1 MNSNIKIKPFLKWAG
16 GKSQLLPHIRDFF
29 PSDIKNADTY
39 IEPFVG
45 GGAVLFH
52 ILDNYHG
59 IKNIV
64 INDINPR
71 LINTYVILRENPL
84 DLVSILEK
92 LQRQYWKL
100 SMEEQRQFY
109 LEQREYFNSGGA
121 KRTEL
126 AALFIFLNKTCFNGL
141 YRVNKSGMFNVS
153 FGQYQKPLICN
164 RELIIRLSKLLRKV
178 TILNGDYAHTIAS
191 FRGNTFVYFDP
202 PYRPVSQTSDFTT
215 YSSDG
220 FDETQQKRLACFCR
234 LLDFDSKWML
244 SNSCP
249 TDDNFFNEHYSTYK
263 IRKIEARRSIGAI
276 SASRVKIREL
286 LITNY

>member
-1 MNSNIKIKPFLKWAG
+1 MNSNIKIKPFLKWAR

-100 SMEEQRQFY
+100 SPEEQQQLY

-121 KRTEL
+121 ERTEL

-153 FGQYQKPLICN
+153 FGQYHKPLICN
-164 RELIIRLSKLLRKV
+164 RELILRLSKLLKKV
-178 TILNGDYAHTIAS
+178 TILNSDYAHTIAN

-215 YSSDG
+215 YSSEG
-220 FDETQQKRLACFCR
+220 FDEIQQKRLACFCR
-234 LLDFDSKWML
+234 LLDFNSKWML

-249 TDDNFFNEHYSTYK
+249 TEDNFFNEHYSTYK
-263 IRKIEARRSIGAI
+263 IRQIEARRSIGAN
-276 SASRVKIREL
+276 SASRGKIREL

>member
-1 MNSNIKIKPFLKWAG
+1 MNHDIKIKPFLKWAG
-16 GKSQLLPHIRDFF
+16 GKTQLLPSIRNFF
-29 PSDIKNADTY
+29 PLDMKNTDTY

-52 ILDNYHG
+52 ILVNYPN

-71 LINTYVILRENPL
+71 LINTYLILRENPV
-84 DLVSILEK
+84 DLHSILEK
-92 LQRQYWKL
+92 YQAQYWRL
-100 SMEEQRQFY
+100 ALTEQKQFY
-109 LEQREYFNSGGA
+109 LEKREYFNSGSA
-121 KRTEL
+121 EKTEL

-141 YRVNKSGMFNVS
+141 YRVNKSGTFNVP
-153 FGQYQKPLICN
+153 FGQYKKPLICN
-164 RELIIRLSKLLRKV
+164 RELILRLSRLLKKV
-178 TILNGDYAHTIAS
+178 TILNGDYAHTIAN

-202 PYRPVSQTSDFTT
+202 PYHPVSQTSNFTA
-215 YSSDG
+215 YSIEC
-220 FDETQQKRLACFCR
+220 FDETQQERLACFCR

-249 TDDNFFNEHYSTYK
+249 MDDNFFYKHYNGYK
-263 IRKIEARRSIGAI
+263 IRQIEAGRSIGASSKSRGKI
-276 SASRVKIREL
+276 SEL

>member
-1 MNSNIKIKPFLKWAG
+1 MNSDIKIKPFLKWAG
-16 GKSQLLPHIRDFF
+16 GKTQLLPCIRDFL
-29 PSDIKNADTY
+29 PPDIKNADTY

-71 LINTYVILRENPL
+71 LINTYVILKENPMNL
-84 DLVSILEK
+84 LSILEK
-92 LQRQYWKL
+92 LQNQYWKL
-100 SMEEQRQFY
+100 SPIEQRQFY
-109 LEQREYFNSGGA
+109 LGKREYFNSGGA
-121 KRTEL
+121 GQTES

-141 YRVNKSGMFNVS
+141 YRVNKNSMFNVP
-153 FGQYQKPLICN
+153 FGQYRKPLICN
-164 RELIIRLSKLLRKV
+164 RELIIRLSKLLQKV
-178 TILNGDYAHTIAS
+178 TILNGDYAHTIAN

-202 PYRPVSQTSDFTT
+202 PYRPVSQSSNFTAYT
-215 YSSDG
+215 TEG
-220 FDETQQKRLACFCR
+220 FDENQQKRLACFCR
-234 LLDFDSKWML
+234 LLDFESKWML

-249 TDDNFFNEHYSTYK
+249 RDDSFFNEHYNGYK
-263 IRKIEARRSIGAI
+263 IRQIEAKRSIGAN
-276 SASRVKIREL
+276 SASRGRIREL

>member
-1 MNSNIKIKPFLKWAG
+1 MNSDIKIKPFLKWAG
-16 GKSQLLPHIRDFF
+16 GKTQLLPSIRDFF
-29 PSDIKNADTY
+29 PSDIKNTDTY

-52 ILDNYHG
+52 ILNNYPC
-59 IKNIV
+59 IKNVV
-64 INDINPR
+64 INDINLR
-71 LINTYVILRENPL
+71 LINTYVILREKPL
-84 DLVSILEK
+84 DLLSILER
-92 LQRQYWKL
+92 LQKQYWKL
-100 SMEEQRQFY
+100 SPIEQRQFY
-109 LEQREYFNSGGA
+109 LGKREYFNSGGA

-153 FGQYQKPLICN
+153 FGQYHKPLICN
-164 RELIIRLSKLLRKV
+164 RELILRLSKLLKKV
-178 TILNGDYAHTIAS
+178 TILNGDYAHTIAN

-215 YSSDG
+215 YSSEG
-220 FDETQQKRLACFCR
+220 FDEIQQKRLACFCR

-249 TDDNFFNEHYSTYK
+249 QDDSFFNEHYNGYK
-263 IRKIEARRSIGAI
+263 IRQIEARRSIGAN
-276 SASRVKIREL
+276 SASRGKIREL

>member
-1 MNSNIKIKPFLKWAG
+1 MQNTVKPFLKWAG
-16 GKSQLLPHIRDFF
+16 GKSHLLPQMTALF
-29 PSDIKNADTY
+29 PNGLKKFDTF

-52 ILDNYHG
+52 ILGYYPN
-59 IKNIV
+59 IKNVV
-64 INDINPR
+64 INDINAR
-71 LINTYVILRENPL
+71 LMNTYVILKERPREL
-84 DLVSILEK
+84 ISILDK
-92 LQRQYWKL
+92 FQTRFWCL
-100 SMEEQRQFY
+100 SPVEQKQFY
-109 LEQREYFNSGGA
+109 LEKRERFNSINTKPA
-121 KRTEL
+121 DA

-141 YRVNKSGMFNVS
+141 YRVNKNGKFNVP

-164 RELIIRLSKLLRKV
+164 SKLIIRLSKLLQKV
-178 TILNGDYAHTIAS
+178 TILNGDYAHTIAN

-202 PYRPVSQTSDFTT
+202 PYRPVSQTSNFTK

-220 FDETQQKRLACFCR
+220 FDDTQQKRLACFCR

-249 TDDNFFNEHYSTYK
+249 LDDNFFNEHYTGYK
-263 IRKIEARRSIGAI
+263 IRQVNARRSIGADTK
-276 SASRVKIREL
+276 SRGNIQEL